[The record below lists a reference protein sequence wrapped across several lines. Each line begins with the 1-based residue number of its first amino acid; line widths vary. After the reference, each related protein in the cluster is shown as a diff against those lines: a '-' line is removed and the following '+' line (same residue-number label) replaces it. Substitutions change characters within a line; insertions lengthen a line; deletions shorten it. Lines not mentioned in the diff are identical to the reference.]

1 MAKKPPRG
9 NAKGDPA
16 AIPGIKRASEIELTP
31 QQQAAIEA
39 KRIIELR
46 SATAPPDPKEFT
58 VSASA
63 AARQIGI
70 SNSTLRRYVR
80 EDNVPHLRVGKGELA
95 RFKLRPSDV
104 EAMASKLTT
113 VHSADATPPMAI
125 PDDADAQTNPIIAIV
140 AEERPELFKAF
151 TSEDW
156 REIYSLHGDGGAL
169 TRDGVVKSAK
179 HINAKR
185 DARHKFE
192 VVLESEHAETL
203 IGIVD
208 TLYRQ
213 ATARR

>member
-1 MAKKPPRG
+1 MA
-9 NAKGDPA
+9 A
-16 AIPGIKRASEIELTP
+16 
-31 QQQAAIEA
+31 
-39 KRIIELR
+39 
-46 SATAPPDPKEFT
+46 
-58 VSASA
+58 
-63 AARQIGI
+63 
-70 SNSTLRRYVR
+70 
-80 EDNVPHLRVGKGELA
+80 
-95 RFKLRPSDV
+95 
-104 EAMASKLTT
+104 KLTT
-113 VHSADATPPMAI
+113 MHSPDVAPMAMPE
-125 PDDADAQTNPIIAIV
+125 PDDEQTNPIIAIV

-156 REIYSLHGDGGAL
+156 REIYSQHGDGGSL
-169 TRDGVVKSAK
+169 TRDGAIKAAK